1 MSEPHPIAPSALA
14 PAVAAWIEQIEQA
27 RLEGRRLRIVG
38 AGSKAFLHPPHD
50 PALIELRTSAH
61 CGVVAYEPSELV
73 LTARAGTPLAEIE
86 ALLAEQGQYLAFEPP
101 HFGPGAT
108 LGGAVATGLSGPAR
122 ASVGALRDFVL
133 GVHVLNGR
141 GQYLEFGGQVM
152 KNVAGYDLS
161 RLYAGSLGSLGVL
174 AQVSLKVLPLP
185 PAEATL
191 RFELPQAAALQQ
203 LARWRALPLPLNAS
217 CWVRGNTATGAPEH
231 LYVRLRGAVAA
242 VAAACPQMLAE
253 ARGERLDA
261 AACAPAACRAWGVE
275 SENRPQ
281 REQFAPGS
289 PPHSPAMGPEDGAKW
304 AAAVDLQPTI
314 PKSDRLLDWQA
325 CREQTLPFFTQPPA
339 ADVAAAATEFALWRL
354 SVAPTSPALDAPWPT
369 LIEWHGGL
377 RWVWAPLSQAA
388 PLRAWA
394 HAQGGHATLWRSPT
408 DPTSLADAGMG
419 TGSAAAAAA
428 LAALRFTPPAPALQA
443 IHQRLKA
450 EFDPHGL
457 FNPGQWGWGL

>member
-1 MSEPHPIAPSALA
+1 
-14 PAVAAWIEQIEQA
+14 V
-27 RLEGRRLRIVG
+27 RIVG
-38 AGSKAFLHPPHD
+38 GGSKAFLSPPAAPD
-50 PALIELRTSAH
+50 LIELRTGAH
-61 CGVVAYEPSELV
+61 CGIVAYEPSELV
-73 LTARAGTPLAEIE
+73 VTARAGTPLVEIE

-101 HFGPGAT
+101 HYGPGAT
-108 LGGAVATGLSGPAR
+108 LGGAVAAGLSGPAR

-191 RFELPQAAALQQ
+191 RFELAQAAALQQ

-217 CWVRGNTATGAPEH
+217 CWVRDHNAAGAPEY

-242 VAAACPQMLAE
+242 VAAASPQMLAE
-253 ARGERLDA
+253 APGERLDA
-261 AACAPAACRAWGVE
+261 SACAA
-275 SENRPQ
+275 
-281 REQFAPGS
+281 
-289 PPHSPAMGPEDGAKW
+289 
-304 AAAVDLQPTI
+304 
-314 PKSDRLLDWQA
+314 DWQA
-325 CREQTLPFFTQPPA
+325 CREQTLPFFSQPPA
-339 ADVAAAATEFALWRL
+339 TEAADTPALALWRL
-354 SVAPTSPALDAPWPT
+354 SVAPTSAALDAPWPT

-377 RWVWAPLSQAA
+377 RWVWAPLTQAA

-394 HAQGGHATLWRSPT
+394 QAHGGHASLWRAPLGS
-408 DPTSLADAGMG
+408 ADAH
-419 TGSAAAAAA
+419 SDFDPAA

>member
-1 MSEPHPIAPSALA
+1 MSEPQPIAPSALA
-14 PAVAAWIEQIEQA
+14 PALAGWIEQIEQA

-61 CGVVAYEPSELV
+61 RGIVAYEPSELV
-73 LTARAGTPLAEIE
+73 VTARAGTPLAEIE

-101 HFGPGAT
+101 QFGPGAT
-108 LGGAVATGLSGPAR
+108 LGGAVAAGLSGPAR

-191 RFELPQAAALQQ
+191 RFELGQAAALQQ

-217 CWVRGNTATGAPEH
+217 CWLRDDTAAGAPEH

-261 AACAPAACRAWGVE
+261 AACAP
-275 SENRPQ
+275 
-281 REQFAPGS
+281 
-289 PPHSPAMGPEDGAKW
+289 
-304 AAAVDLQPTI
+304 
-314 PKSDRLLDWQA
+314 DWLA

-339 ADVAAAATEFALWRL
+339 ADAADAAGSALWRL

-377 RWVWAPLSQAA
+377 RWVWAPLSQAE

-394 HAQGGHATLWRSPT
+394 LSHGGHATLWRSP
-408 DPTSLADAGMG
+408 LVCADADMG
-419 TGSAAAAAA
+419 PGSGSAAAA

>member
-1 MSEPHPIAPSALA
+1 MQAPSDSAGSPLA
-14 PAVAAWIEQIEQA
+14 PALQTWTEQLHAA
-27 RLEGRRLRIVG
+27 RLESRRVRIVG
-38 AGSKAFLHPPHD
+38 AGSKAFLDPPHD

-61 CGVVAYEPSELV
+61 RGIVAYEPSELV
-73 LTARAGTPLAEIE
+73 VTARAGTPLAEIE

-101 HFGPGAT
+101 HCGAGAT
-108 LGGAVATGLSGPAR
+108 LGGAVAAGLSGPAR

-191 RFELPQAAALQQ
+191 RFELPQAPALQQ

-217 CWVRGNTATGAPEH
+217 CWVRDSTVAGAPEH
-231 LYVRLRGAVAA
+231 LYVRLRGAAAA

-253 ARGERLDA
+253 APGERLDTA
-261 AACAPAACRAWGVE
+261 TCAP
-275 SENRPQ
+275 
-281 REQFAPGS
+281 
-289 PPHSPAMGPEDGAKW
+289 
-304 AAAVDLQPTI
+304 
-314 PKSDRLLDWQA
+314 DWQA

-339 ADVAAAATEFALWRL
+339 TAAADTTALALWRL
-354 SVAPTSPALDAPWPT
+354 SVAPTSAALDAPWPT

-377 RWVWAPLSQAA
+377 RWVWAPLNQAV

-394 HAQGGHATLWRSPT
+394 QAHGGHASLWRGPPGS
-408 DPTSLADAGMG
+408 
-419 TGSAAAAAA
+419 GSAGLGPDSGAAA